1 MIIEYVFGLAYA
13 ILESSANLDI
23 FLELHSAARRF
34 FSILFVFFRKIKV
47 TTQVSNS
54 VVQSVIS

>member
-34 FSILFVFFRKIKV
+34 FLNPFCVFP
-47 TTQVSNS
+47 
-54 VVQSVIS
+54 